1 MSNNQIKKKHLNG
14 VKRFFKLEN
23 IEDKLNWLI
32 SRILNNMRNLTTNPK
47 YKLYFNPKKI
57 DIYKG
62 NYKENDDFERM
73 IQILDI
79 QKLDKSIIKKGLYKV
94 WQEAIYDKDFDMRKL
109 RSKVGLVF
117 QYPEHQLFE
126 TDIFKDVCFGPKN
139 LGLSQKEVEIRA
151 FESLRLVGIDD
162 NMFYQSPF
170 DLSGGQKRRV
180 AIAGVLAMKPDVLI
194 LDEPTAGLDPKGRDD
209 ILNCLKYLREETGMT
224 IILVSHSMDDV
235 ANYVSRIMVMNDGV
249 LTYDDTPRNVF
260 RHYKELEAIGLAAPQ
275 VTYLMN
281 DLKQAGFDV
290 NTDAITIDEAKESI
304 LSALG

>member
-1 MSNNQIKKKHLNG
+1 MSIKVDNISYIYEKGTGFERQALKN
-14 VKRFFKLEN
+14 VSCA
-23 IEDKLNWLI
+23 IEDGEFIGLI
-32 SRILNNMRNLTTNPK
+32 GHTGSCKST
-47 YKLYFNPKKI
+47 YKQHHNGLVKPTEGHIYYNGR
-57 DIYKG
+57 DIYEQG
-62 NYKENDDFERM
+62 FNMKE
-73 IQILDI
+73 
-79 QKLDKSIIKKGLYKV
+79 
-94 WQEAIYDKDFDMRKL
+94 L
-109 RSKVGLVF
+109 RSRVGLVF

-126 TDIFKDVCFGPKN
+126 TEIFKDVCFGPKN
-139 LGLSQKEVEIRA
+139 LGLPKEEIEKSA
-151 FESLRLVGIDD
+151 KESLRLVGIDEK
-162 NMFYQSPF
+162 MFFQSPF

-290 NTDAITIDEAKESI
+290 NTDAISIDEAKESI

>member
-1 MSNNQIKKKHLNG
+1 MSIIVDNISYIYEKGTGFERQALKNVSCAIEDGEFIGLIGHTGSGKYTFIQHLNG
-14 VKRFFKLEN
+14 LVKPTEVHIYYNGR
-23 IEDKLNWLI
+23 
-32 SRILNNMRNLTTNPK
+32 
-47 YKLYFNPKKI
+47 
-57 DIYKG
+57 DIYEQG
-62 NYKENDDFERM
+62 FNMKE
-73 IQILDI
+73 
-79 QKLDKSIIKKGLYKV
+79 
-94 WQEAIYDKDFDMRKL
+94 L
-109 RSKVGLVF
+109 RSRVGLVF

-126 TDIFKDVCFGPKN
+126 TEIFKDVCFGPKN

-260 RHYKELEAIGLAAPQ
+260 RHYKELEEIGLAAPQ

>member
-1 MSNNQIKKKHLNG
+1 MSIIVDNISYIYEKGTGFERQALKNVSCAIEDGEFIGLIGHTGSGKSTFIQHLNG
-14 VKRFFKLEN
+14 LVKPTEGYIYYNGK
-23 IEDKLNWLI
+23 
-32 SRILNNMRNLTTNPK
+32 
-47 YKLYFNPKKI
+47 
-57 DIYKG
+57 DIYEQG
-62 NYKENDDFERM
+62 FNMKE
-73 IQILDI
+73 
-79 QKLDKSIIKKGLYKV
+79 
-94 WQEAIYDKDFDMRKL
+94 L
-109 RSKVGLVF
+109 RSRVGLVF

-126 TDIFKDVCFGPKN
+126 TEIFKDVCFGPKN